1 MKDFIFRILAKLYPI
16 DLIEKL
22 AYYKYV
28 IQSYRISSC
37 LGSCGKGT
45 RFGKVE
51 YLTGHQHIQ
60 IGHNTIFLPHLF
72 LTAWGEHDDS
82 IKISIGDYCSI
93 GAYCHIS
100 AYNKVSIGNHVL
112 IGKWVSIVDND
123 HGETNKESL
132 MIPPLERKLV
142 SKGPIVI
149 GHYVWIGDKVTIL
162 SGVTIGNNSVI
173 AANSVITKDVPPF
186 SVVAGNPGK
195 VIKVYE

>member
-1 MKDFIFRILAKLYPI
+1 MA
-16 DLIEKL
+16 
-22 AYYKYV
+22 
-28 IQSYRISSC
+28 
-37 LGSCGKGT
+37 CGKGT

-60 IGHNTIFLPHLF
+60 IGQNTIFLPHLF

-82 IKISIGDYCSI
+82 IKISIGGYCSI

-100 AYNKVSIGNHVL
+100 TYNKGSIGNHVL

-149 GHYVWIGDKVTIL
+149 GNHVWIGDKVTIL

-173 AANSVITKDVPPF
+173 AANSVKTKDVPPF

>member
-1 MKDFIFRILAKLYPI
+1 MKDLIYRILAKLYPI
-16 DLIEKL
+16 DLIEKFS
-22 AYYKYV
+22 YYKYV
-28 IQSYRISSC
+28 IQSYRISSR

-45 RFGKVE
+45 RFSKVE
-51 YLTGHQHIQ
+51 YLTGHQHIHV
-60 IGHNTIFLPHLF
+60 GKNTIFLPHLF
-72 LTAWGEHDDS
+72 LTAWGEYDDS
-82 IKISIGDYCSI
+82 IKISIGDYSSI

-149 GHYVWIGDKVTIL
+149 GNHVWIGDKASIL
-162 SGVTIGNNSVI
+162 GGVTIGEGSIIGAHSV
-173 AANSVITKDVPPF
+173 VTKDVRPY
-186 SVVAGNPGK
+186 SIVAGIPAK
-195 VIKVYE
+195 VIKTI